1 MQLIYRK
8 PLSAKN
14 VQMNTYIAKCN
25 TVILLHKKKG
35 RREIKRPK
43 YEKNVNLL
51 KRERPYNR
59 GTLDVGIFEQ
69 SVYVRQ

>member
-25 TVILLHKKKG
+25 AVTLLHKKKG
-35 RREIKRPK
+35 RREIKTK
-43 YEKNVNLL
+43 
-51 KRERPYNR
+51 
-59 GTLDVGIFEQ
+59 I
-69 SVYVRQ
+69 